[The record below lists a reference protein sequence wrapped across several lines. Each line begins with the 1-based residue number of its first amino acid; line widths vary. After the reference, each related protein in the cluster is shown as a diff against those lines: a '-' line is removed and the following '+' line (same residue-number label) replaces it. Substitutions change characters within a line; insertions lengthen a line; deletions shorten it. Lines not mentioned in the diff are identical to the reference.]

1 MPSNGS
7 FEIQPSLRHMNHVS
21 EREWCVSTSKSFEY
35 ENLNA
40 VESKACRADSQGV
53 RGLECG

>member
-7 FEIQPSLRHMNHVS
+7 FEIQSSLRHMNHVS
-21 EREWCVSTSKSFEY
+21 EREWGVSTSKSFEY

-40 VESKACRADSQGV
+40 VQSKACRADSQGV
-53 RGLECG
+53 